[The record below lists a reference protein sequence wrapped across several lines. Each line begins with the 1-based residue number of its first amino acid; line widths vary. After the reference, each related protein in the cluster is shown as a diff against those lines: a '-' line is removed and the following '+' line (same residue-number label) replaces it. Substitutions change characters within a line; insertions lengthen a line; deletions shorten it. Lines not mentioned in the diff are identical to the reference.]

1 LSPRRGAV
9 DRARG
14 RRRAAPSRHTT
25 SLPPPPAAAAAAAAD
40 AAADAD
46 DDDATRLD
54 CAKQLTAVSL
64 KMEFQLQ
71 PI

>member
-25 SLPPPPAAAAAAAAD
+25 SQPPPPAAA

>member
-25 SLPPPPAAAAAAAAD
+25 SLPPPPAAAAAAA
-40 AAADAD
+40 D